1 MTILIVNRGYSAH
14 EFSASYAQHHPS
26 EPSSLP
32 LDIRVE
38 TVVSTVLV
46 CFGLVGGADRLR
58 PIKWSVWAGNI
69 EREGGGAN
77 PYRGL
82 EERAGFLD
90 IRVCGRNAAS
100 FVDTMLILC
109 RRNVLSL
116 PTGSERAAP
125 SQTVEDM
132 SCNFR
137 HNLPLPTS
145 DRTCA
150 SERSLSSW
158 RQ

>member
-1 MTILIVNRGYSAH
+1 M
-14 EFSASYAQHHPS
+14 
-26 EPSSLP
+26 
-32 LDIRVE
+32 
-38 TVVSTVLV
+38 VSTALV
-46 CFGLVGGADRLR
+46 CLGLVGGADRLR
-58 PIKWSVWAGNI
+58 PINWNVWAGNI

-125 SQTVEDM
+125 SETVEDM

-145 DRTCA
+145 DQACA
-150 SERSLSSW
+150 SERSLPSW